1 MSNKYELMCLGAGT
15 YWYLP
20 PECFTRA
27 NDRAPK
33 IDNRVDV
40 WSIGV
45 IFFQCIYGKKVKY
58 FGFNVGK

>member
-1 MSNKYELMCLGAGT
+1 MCLGAGT